1 MMAQLGDIIQGTL
14 WPIRSSEPVTTSQHF
29 LGMPMRT
36 SENVILAKDAVEDNL
51 EQQHL

>member
-1 MMAQLGDIIQGTL
+1 MVRVGDIIQGTL
-14 WPIRSSEPVTTSQHF
+14 QPTKSLGPVTIGQQFSEMH
-29 LGMPMRT
+29 MRT